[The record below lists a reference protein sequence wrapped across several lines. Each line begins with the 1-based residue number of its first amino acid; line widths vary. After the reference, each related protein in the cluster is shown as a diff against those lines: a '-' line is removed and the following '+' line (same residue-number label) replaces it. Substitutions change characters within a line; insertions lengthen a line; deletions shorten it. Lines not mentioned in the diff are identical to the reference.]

1 MLLNLKEKK
10 FKLIPKGNLMD
21 VDHCLERI
29 GYRGSTEPT
38 PYTLGNLQMAFL
50 RTVPFENLDIHL
62 GRKIELASESIYE
75 KIVSRKRGGFCYEC
89 NILFFDLLKQLGFK
103 VEYLSARMVKGTTAG
118 PEYDHMVLHV
128 TLEED
133 YLVDVGNGQSC
144 REPLR
149 IDGTNS
155 ATSEGYTYTI
165 GAHGKDH
172 ALYYQQS
179 NAEWAPRFLFT
190 LKPRKRADFSDM
202 CHYHQT
208 SPDSVFTQRR
218 LVTIATADGRV
229 TLTDML
235 LSITKEGDL
244 QERVLGSETEYSVT
258 LKQYFGIEI
267 DN

>member
-1 MLLNLKEKK
+1 M
-10 FKLIPKGNLMD
+10 
-21 VDHCLERI
+21 
-29 GYRGSTEPT
+29 T
-38 PYTLGNLQMAFL
+38 FL
-50 RTVPFENLDIHL
+50 RKVPFENLDIHL
-62 GRKIELASESIYE
+62 SRKIELSLESIHE
-75 KIVSRKRGGFCYEC
+75 KIVSKKRGGFCYEC
-89 NILFFDLLKQLGFK
+89 NILFYHLLKALGFQ
-103 VEYLSARMVKGTTAG
+103 VEYLSARMLKGTIVG
-118 PEYDHMVLHV
+118 PEYDHMVLLV
-128 TLEED
+128 TLERD

-149 IDGTNS
+149 IDGTNNAS
-155 ATSEGYTYTI
+155 SEGYTYTI
-165 GAHGKDH
+165 GTDGKDH

-190 LKPRKRADFSDM
+190 LKPRRRAEFSDM

-218 LVTIATADGRV
+218 LVTIATTEGRV

-235 LSITKEGDL
+235 LSITKDGEL
-244 QERVLGSETEYSVT
+244 EERVLNSETEYSEV

>member
-1 MLLNLKEKK
+1 M
-10 FKLIPKGNLMD
+10 ID
-21 VDHCLERI
+21 VDRCLERI

-38 PYTLGNLQMAFL
+38 LKTVRNLQMAFL
-50 RTVPFENLDIHL
+50 QTVPFENLDIHL
-62 GRKIELASESIYE
+62 GRKIELSSESIYE

-89 NILFFDLLKQLGFK
+89 NILFFDLLEALDYQ
-103 VEYLSARMVKGTTAG
+103 VEYLSARMVKGTTIG
-118 PEYDHMVLHV
+118 PEYDHMVLLV

-149 IDGTNS
+149 IDGTNNS
-155 ATSEGYTYTI
+155 TSEGYTYAI

-179 NAEWAPRFLFT
+179 NTELAPRFLFT
-190 LKPRKRADFSDM
+190 LKPRKRADFSGM
-202 CHYHQT
+202 CYYHQT
-208 SPDSVFTQRR
+208 SPDSVFTKRR
-218 LVTIATADGRV
+218 LVTIATAEGRI

-235 LSITKEGDL
+235 LSITKDGEQ
-244 QERVLGSETEYSVT
+244 QERVLGSETEYSET